1 MLPSNAARQRERAAR
16 RSVVLAV
23 IVAVHVGLLL
33 LLTSGRIGVTR
44 PPAVAAVV
52 SFIDDQE
59 AESPHL
65 PPPVRLVEPNLRLPE
80 VPPVLLNVAP
90 VDASQAITVAAQP
103 PPVAETTAPPA
114 DAGPRR
120 VSFVEYLRAP
130 QPHYPRE
137 ARRQR
142 AQGVV
147 LLRVLVGE
155 DGAPLEITIER
166 SSGDRSLDD
175 AAREAVTH
183 ARFKPYREN
192 GFARRAVVTVP
203 IEFSLRN
210 VLASN

>member
-1 MLPSNAARQRERAAR
+1 MLPSNTARQRERAAR

-23 IVAVHVGLLL
+23 IIAVHIGLLL

-65 PPPVRLVEPNLRLPE
+65 PPPVRLVEPSLRLPE

-103 PPVAETTAPPA
+103 PQAAETTAAPA

-120 VSFVEYLRAP
+120 VSFVDYLRAP
-130 QPHYPRE
+130 QPRYPRE

-142 AQGVV
+142 AQGIV

-155 DGAPLEITIER
+155 DGAPLEVTIER

-175 AAREAVTH
+175 AAREAVAH